1 MASVATQPQV
11 HLHCQ
16 QRAAEG
22 STGSNCSPM
31 TYGGDFSTIKTR
43 NDRRGPRTV
52 SLDVPMACGGK
63 REIKK
68 KGLAKRKKGKVK
80 DDLMVWLASCSR
92 WIHALPPGGLGLC
105 ASPEPNPASKDPVR
119 TFVLD
124 LSSVLLQADWRA
136 MLLEK
141 THVMYLC

>member
-1 MASVATQPQV
+1 MEAISQPSKQEMIGAG
-11 HLHCQ
+11 LEPSLLMCQ
-16 QRAAEG
+16 CGEEG
-22 STGSNCSPM
+22 S
-31 TYGGDFSTIKTR
+31 
-43 NDRRGPRTV
+43 
-52 SLDVPMACGGK
+52 
-63 REIKK
+63 EK